1 MKKVAMSS
9 SKPFESRND
18 NLKGKEVV
26 AIAFITTNYWQLPS
40 IKMQN
45 LPEQWGK

>member
-1 MKKVAMSS
+1 MKKVAMPSS
-9 SKPFESRND
+9 EPFELRND

-40 IKMQN
+40 IKMQKK
-45 LPEQWGK
+45 PT